1 MSAGRWLTV
10 AGLLLL
16 ARVVDVALLARSPM
30 AELGPDLMLLV
41 VVALALAEGSMVGAA
56 VGVLAGLLADL
67 TPPATG
73 LLGVS
78 ALGYGIAGAVAGRWS
93 RRARYSRLAAV
104 PAAAAAAVVLVGVRM
119 LDSALRNGQTSVT
132 GLAASVPTAAVLAL
146 LVVPA
151 VLAVDRRVGPEPPEV
166 LRW

>member
-10 AGLLLL
+10 TVLLLL
-16 ARVVDVALLARSPM
+16 ARVVDVALLARSPV
-30 AELGPDLMLLV
+30 AELGPDLVLLV
-41 VVALALAEGSMVGAA
+41 VVAFALAEGSLAGAA

-73 LLGVS
+73 LLGLS
-78 ALGYGIAGAVAGRWS
+78 ALGYGLAGAVAGRWQ
-93 RRARYSRLAAV
+93 RRARYSRLAPVTA
-104 PAAAAAAVVLVGVRM
+104 AAAAAAVLCGVRL
-119 LDSALRNGQTSVT
+119 LDSALRNGETSVT
-132 GLAASVPTAAVLAL
+132 SLAASVPTAAVLAL

-151 VLAVDRRVGPEPPEV
+151 VLAVDRRIGPEPPEV